1 MTVVKKIHSN
11 IPTAT
16 EYLSKWRPWG
26 YLNLTMFP
34 ETPDALTIQ
43 KNIIFKKNT
52 HFILADLEIH
62 RKFKYGF
69 PYPPL
74 PYQHCL

>member
-1 MTVVKKIHSN
+1 MSVVKKIHSN

-34 ETPDALTIQ
+34 ETPDALNIQ
-43 KNIIFKKNT
+43 KNINI
-52 HFILADLEIH
+52 
-62 RKFKYGF
+62 
-69 PYPPL
+69 
-74 PYQHCL
+74 

>member
-11 IPTAT
+11 ISTST

-34 ETPDALTIQ
+34 ETPDALNIQ
-43 KNIIFKKNT
+43 KNINI
-52 HFILADLEIH
+52 
-62 RKFKYGF
+62 
-69 PYPPL
+69 
-74 PYQHCL
+74 